1 MCIRDSPE
9 IMTWAKTK
17 SQMLNQ
23 LYHPGAPLVDNFLL
37 LHNKLAQTL
46 SLKISNV
53 KVMVLKNQPGSRS
66 ANRRTWLS
74 ESNQEKEKWNR
85 LPMPPPSPGVA
96 KAAAVAEVKSSGT
109 VKVFLR
115 QWERPRSSGTGVEWW
130 QDSTWTCAL
139 GKLKRPR
146 KKSQTRSKSYTQ
158 DRPGPWEQSVRE
170 VAGSWINK

>member
-1 MCIRDSPE
+1 M
-9 IMTWAKTK
+9 
-17 SQMLNQ
+17 
-23 LYHPGAPLVDNFLL
+23 
-37 LHNKLAQTL
+37 

-115 QWERPRSSGTGVEWW
+115 QWERPRSSGTGVEW
-130 QDSTWTCAL
+130 
-139 GKLKRPR
+139 
-146 KKSQTRSKSYTQ
+146 
-158 DRPGPWEQSVRE
+158 
-170 VAGSWINK
+170 